1 MDNNEEKILS
11 EIRDDMQA
19 QSGLVINAVNGEIDA
34 LRENQ
39 LNFFREG
46 LKKETD
52 TYLEKE
58 LSDLRL
64 YAATKASQD
73 KLKAKKDLLSL
84 RHTYAQKIED
94 EAERRLQEFTK
105 EEDYRKYLETALD
118 EVNVSADGYFIT
130 RPEDEQLMKSVLSER
145 GLANQVKT
153 RYFRIGGFLYV
164 DEAKKMEY
172 SCDLSERMREVTDW
186 FHSHSGFS
194 VAEGGEVK

>member
-11 EIRDDMQA
+11 GIKEDMQA
-19 QSGLVINAVNGEIDA
+19 QSGLVIDAVNGEIDA

-94 EAERRLQEFTK
+94 EAERRLQAFTK
-105 EEDYRKYLETALD
+105 EADYRKYLETALSQ
-118 EVNVSADGYFIT
+118 VAVSADGYFIT
-130 RPEDEQLMKSVLSER
+130 RPEDEQL
-145 GLANQVKT
+145 LASILKAHGYANAIKT
-153 RYFRIGGFLYV
+153 RYFKIGGFLYV

-194 VAEGGEVK
+194 VAEGGEGK